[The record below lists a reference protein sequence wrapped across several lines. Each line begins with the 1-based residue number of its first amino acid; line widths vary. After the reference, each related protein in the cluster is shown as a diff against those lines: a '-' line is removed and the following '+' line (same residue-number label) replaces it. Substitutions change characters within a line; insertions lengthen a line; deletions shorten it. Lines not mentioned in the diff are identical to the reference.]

1 LTRQPESARDRIDRL
16 LDFGLR
22 IAVAALLLE
31 VLGHV
36 GNEWI
41 LDGRVANL
49 DVGEEGNAPTWAS
62 SVATFTAAFAA
73 LLLLL
78 AEGRARLG
86 LLGLAALLAWFSLDD
101 IIQAHERVSGKLD
114 VLESL
119 PDYVRTRLWLP
130 VYLPL
135 LAVAG
140 YLLFRAAAEA
150 PARAARFI
158 RAGLL
163 LLVAGIAFEVVGLAT
178 KWLARRDVV
187 WPDDIRIGLEEGIEL
202 SGWILVATGLTAA
215 ALSAWLGLRDADQR
229 AEGHEHAARP
239 QPPATA
245 GERERGSQPRRD
257 RA

>member
-1 LTRQPESARDRIDRL
+1 LTRQPEIARDRLDRL
-16 LDFGLR
+16 LDLGLR
-22 IAVAALLLE
+22 VAVAALVLE

-36 GNEWI
+36 GNEWL

-49 DVGEEGNAPTWAS
+49 NVGEEGNAPTWAS

-73 LLLLL
+73 VLLVLGE
-78 AEGRARLG
+78 ARARLD
-86 LLGLAALLAWFSLDD
+86 LLGLAAILAWFSLDD
-101 IIQAHERVSGKLD
+101 IIRAHERVSGKLD
-114 VLESL
+114 VFESL

-140 YLLFRAAAEA
+140 YLLLRAASEA
-150 PARAARFI
+150 SARVARFI

-163 LLVAGIAFEVVGLAT
+163 LLVLGIAFEVVGLAT
-178 KWLARRDVV
+178 KWLARRDAV

-202 SGWILVATGLTAA
+202 SGWIVVATGLTAA
-215 ALSAWLGLRDADQR
+215 ALSGWPGVRDAEQE

-239 QPPATA
+239 QPPA
-245 GERERGSQPRRD
+245 
-257 RA
+257 